1 MVACV
6 LSGSQY
12 AVIHVVGIFAS
23 DKIPNFSLVYFCAF
37 MAIVTACYPIGG
49 FIADIYCG
57 RSRIV
62 TISLTIIW
70 TALLVLVI
78 AELLTNLV
86 SQAPKPVT
94 VFTYV
99 LYAVAFLIEICGVS
113 GFYSNIVQFSLDQ
126 LQDAPSHSLGIL
138 LHWCVWVDLFGET
151 VIHVLF
157 ALTNNCKS
165 LVNPKIIGFCLS
177 GVLFAIMS
185 ILLVFHIIK
194 KQWFIA
200 TNAHYNPYKI
210 VVNVL
215 QYVRTH
221 KYPIRHSALHWTNG
235 ERPSRCDFAKNCYGG
250 PFTTCQV
257 EDVKT
262 LGRLVL
268 LLLAIGP
275 VFTVSISTSFFVFPL
290 FSLHV
295 AGQTKECTWQW
306 VLIESGTFS
315 YVVGIVC
322 FPVVMWVVYCVLRNR
337 VPKIITRLEIGIFLS
352 IFGMFSMLVI
362 DLVWHSLRKDTNS
375 SCMFFKTHSN
385 SFPALQLPWY
395 VLLFPSCLNM
405 MSYSIVLV
413 TSLEFISAQS
423 PQAMKGLLFGI
434 FFAIKGCY
442 IFVAAVLL
450 VPFSLPF
457 WEKFA
462 HPSVSCGFGYMFA
475 TLLIS
480 LAGLF
485 LFACVSRQYK
495 YRVRDEEP
503 FPQAVVEEIYERRIQ
518 HNMLDSSV
526 IAPRSGHV
534 DVDDGNQVTGCR
546 NVSLLGRDDYS
557 FISGSVSDA
566 GGPQDRLLIT

>member
-1 MVACV
+1 MACV

-12 AVIHVVGIFAS
+12 AVIVGIFAS
-23 DKIPNFSLVYFCAF
+23 GNIPKFSLICFCAF

-78 AELLTNLV
+78 AELLTIFIIP
-86 SQAPKPVT
+86 APKPVT
-94 VFTYV
+94 VFSYV

-126 LQDAPSHSLGIL
+126 LEDAPSHVLGIF

-157 ALTNNCKS
+157 ALISCKS
-165 LVNPKIIGFCLS
+165 LSNLPKVVGVCLS
-177 GVLFAIMS
+177 GALFAIMS

-200 TNAHYNPYKI
+200 TNAHYNPYKM

-250 PFTTCQV
+250 PFTSCQV

-275 VFTVSISTSFFVFPL
+275 VFTVSISTSFFVYPL

-295 AGQTKECTWQW
+295 TGQTKECTWQW
-306 VLIESGTFS
+306 FLVESGTLS
-315 YVVGIVC
+315 YAVGIVC

-337 VPKIITRLEIGIFLS
+337 VPKIIRRLEIGIFLS
-352 IFGMFSMLVI
+352 ILGMFSMLVI
-362 DLVWHSLRKDTNS
+362 DLIGHSLRENTNS
-375 SCMFFKTHSN
+375 NCMFLKTYSN

-395 VLLFPSCLNM
+395 VLLFPSCFNM

-423 PQAMKGLLFGI
+423 PQAMKGLVFGI

-457 WEKFA
+457 WKKFA
-462 HPSVSCGFGYMFA
+462 HPYVSCGFGYMFT

-480 LAGLF
+480 LVGLF

-518 HNMLDSSV
+518 HNTLDSPV
-526 IAPRSGHV
+526 IVPGSGHV
-534 DVDDGNQVTGCR
+534 DN
-546 NVSLLGRDDYS
+546 S
-557 FISGSVSDA
+557 FISDA
-566 GGPQDRLLIT
+566 GVTQELVNHMTHTSNYMQ